1 MTFSKAIPLSAA
13 VLLLLFFPSCTVK
26 VEPLMPTPI
35 LFQELEFGPLDH
47 IPDDDRW
54 NLRRVYYATTR
65 ARNSNLQRIDYINEE
80 SAEISVG
87 MAMIGFG
94 GHQMTWDDLN
104 EVSRQGQREETVP
117 LSITGLFEAGNY
129 TINEEGSI
137 RQTQGAASW
146 LFSNIDSAVQTA
158 RDKDILI
165 FVHGAKVNFYNAC
178 AFAAQL
184 DHFMGRDMTSIA
196 FSWPTRQNIFA
207 YAVGDDANR
216 AYRSANALVSLVES
230 LASETSARR
239 IHILTWSAG
248 GRLVTAALDQLR
260 KRHADMS
267 AEELRETYRLGTV
280 YYAAADVP
288 RNEFIAA
295 LPGINDLV
303 DRVVVTASSNDEALK
318 SAQFIMRGSLRIGQ
332 LGHNLEGEQ
341 LDIVL
346 NADRLE
352 FIDMSRGRDERGFD
366 ITGHRYWFNH
376 PWASTDMLLSIRS
389 DLEPEQRGL
398 EPTEVSI
405 LWWMPEDYPQRL
417 RNLVKLEENGGLRR

>member
-1 MTFSKAIPLSAA
+1 MKKRKILIIPF
-13 VLLLLFFPSCTVK
+13 LLFLLWFPSCSVK

-35 LFQELEFGPLDH
+35 LFQELNTSPLDH
-47 IPDDDRW
+47 IPLEDRW

-65 ARNSNLQRIDYINEE
+65 ARENNLQRIDYSNQE

-94 GHQMTWDDLN
+94 GHQMSWEDLN
-104 EVSRQGQREETVP
+104 AVSSQGDRDKVVP
-117 LSITGLFEAGNY
+117 LSIAGIFEAG
-129 TINEEGSI
+129 TFSIAEDGSI
-137 RQTQGAASW
+137 RQAQGASTW
-146 LFSNIDSAVQTA
+146 LISNIDDAVQTA

-207 YAVGDDANR
+207 YAVGDDVNR
-216 AYRSANALVSLVES
+216 AYRSSTALVTLLEG
-230 LASETSARR
+230 LAKGTSARH

-260 KRHADMS
+260 KRHPEFSADEM
-267 AEELRETYRLGTV
+267 RETYRLGTV

-288 RNEFIAA
+288 RDEFITA
-295 LPGINDLV
+295 LPSINEIV
-303 DRVVVTASSNDEALK
+303 DRIVVTASSNDEALR
-318 SAQFIMRGSLRIGQ
+318 SAQFIMRGSPRIGQ
-332 LGHNLEGEQ
+332 VDHNLNADQ
-341 LDIVL
+341 MQIVL
-346 NADRLE
+346 QADRLE
-352 FIDMSRGRDERGFD
+352 VINMSQGSEERGFD

-389 DLEPEQRGL
+389 DLEPEERGL
-398 EPTEVSI
+398 EPTDYPI
-405 LWWMPEDYPQRL
+405 LWWMPDDYPKRL
-417 RNLVKLEENGGLRR
+417 RELGQDADVQLRRK

>member
-1 MTFSKAIPLSAA
+1 
-13 VLLLLFFPSCTVK
+13 
-26 VEPLMPTPI
+26 
-35 LFQELEFGPLDH
+35 
-47 IPDDDRW
+47 
-54 NLRRVYYATTR
+54 
-65 ARNSNLQRIDYINEE
+65 
-80 SAEISVG
+80 G

-129 TINEEGSI
+129 TINEAGSI
-137 RQTQGAASW
+137 QQTQGAASW
-146 LFSNIDSAVQTA
+146 LFSNINDAVQVA

-216 AYRSANALVSLVES
+216 AYRSASALVSLVES

-248 GRLVTAALDQLR
+248 GRLVTAALDRLR
-260 KRHADMS
+260 KRHASMS

-288 RNEFIAA
+288 RDEFIDA

-303 DRVVVTASSNDEALK
+303 ERVVVTASANDEALK

-346 NADRLE
+346 KADRLE
-352 FIDMSRGRDERGFD
+352 FVDMSRGRDERGFD

-389 DLEPEQRGL
+389 DLEPEERGL

-405 LWWMPEDYPQRL
+405 LWWMPDNYPERLQSL
-417 RNLVKLEENGGLRR
+417 RNIEDRGQLRR